1 MNENN
6 SKIVTTNET
15 DYQETKGE
23 CISKLL
29 WWLLGV
35 TAARLVFRIY
45 EMTGGYVPVPNM
57 GNQAVYLLFSAVAT
71 VILISLGKY
80 GKFYKI
86 SGMLMVAFFGVKLL
100 MPFTRGWFS
109 NPVPDADADNFLE
122 MLNGL
127 TQAGPIYRLLSQTS
141 IWLPIIASVLVGIA
155 HMKFSKPLN
164 EKISKGWKIALIAY
178 IAIFLLSEIYSV
190 YQLYFPPYHTD
201 FSMFL
206 YKAVNGLAEAV
217 ILAEYAFQ
225 TFLLY
230 RMTKKVK
237 DIE

>member
-80 GKFYKI
+80 GKLYKVCGI
-86 SGMLMVAFFGVKLL
+86 LAAASCVTKLIL
-100 MPFTRGWFS
+100 PFAWDIFS
-109 NPVPDADADNFLE
+109 NPTSFLDYIS
-122 MLNGL
+122 
-127 TQAGPIYRLLSQTS
+127 QPKHPIYRLLSTAS
-141 IWLPIIASVLVGIA
+141 TYLPIIASVLVGVA

-178 IAIFLLSEIYSV
+178 IAIFVIE
-190 YQLYFPPYHTD
+190 QLYMIFRLYFSSDNVD
-201 FSMFL
+201 FLRMI
-206 YKAVNGLAEAV
+206 NTIRIGLSEAV

-225 TFLLY
+225 IVLLY
-230 RMTKKVK
+230 FMAKKSK
-237 DIE
+237 EIK

>member
-1 MNENN
+1 MNKNN
-6 SKIVTTNET
+6 SKTISTNET

-23 CISKLL
+23 IISKLL

-57 GNQAVYLLFSAVAT
+57 GNQAVYLLFSAVAA
-71 VILISLGKY
+71 VVLILLGKY
-80 GKFYKI
+80 GKLYKI
-86 SGMLMVAFFGVKLL
+86 SGILAAASCVTKLIL
-100 MPFTRGWFS
+100 PFAWDIFS
-109 NPVPDADADNFLE
+109 NPNPSNFLE
-122 MLNGL
+122 FISPPTN
-127 TQAGPIYRLLSQTS
+127 PIYRLLSQIST
-141 IWLPIIASVLVGIA
+141 WLPIIASVLVGIA
-155 HMKFSKPLN
+155 HMKFSKPMD

-178 IAIFLLSEIYSV
+178 VAVFLLSEIYSV

-206 YKAVNGLAEAV
+206 YKAVNGLTEAV

-230 RMTKKVK
+230 HMTKKVK
-237 DIE
+237 DIK